1 MTSKNVFDAKMYLVF
16 FYIVK
21 KQSVDL
27 TCKNTFLLVK
37 SYKCIWCQNVFWQRV
52 HFPLENVQHHIF
64 QRKMLGLAPFFFALQ
79 KTLKK
84 KDTKMYFGC
93 AKIHFCIT
101 KEQKVMQRK
110 QKVLSG
116 LRTDKKESKQNKKQ
130 LPSILLRKMYYFK
143 YLKYLKLYKNINKV
157 WI

>member
-1 MTSKNVFDAKMYLVF
+1 VFGAK
-16 FYIVK
+16 I
-21 KQSVDL
+21 
-27 TCKNTFLLVK
+27 
-37 SYKCIWCQNVFWQRV
+37 
-52 HFPLENVQHHIF
+52 
-64 QRKMLGLAPFFFALQ
+64 
-79 KTLKK
+79 
-84 KDTKMYFGC
+84 YFGC
-93 AKIHFCIT
+93 AKTDFCIT

-157 WI
+157 